1 MGTTGTKIKNGI
13 VNILYP
19 KKSIRD
25 QFKDNTL
32 LIGIETNTSMN
43 ELNAT
48 LQCLCHIEPLVN
60 YIKYE
65 FGKIKERIIFK
76 SYEESGNC
84 LTQSFKDLIEE
95 LWPDGL
101 VQTEVPDAN
110 KYTNTAKSDKISD
123 MIRKINPL
131 YNENQHILIE
141 IILTRLNQEL
151 NKAEKNEV
159 DNNLIDTPTYK
170 EPALKNFQ
178 EKFEKEN
185 KSKIGDFFYWTYCT
199 NTKCKDCGK
208 DYYQFSSC
216 LYLFNSFVELYQ
228 YKLQNNNN
236 NFDVK
241 KINVLDCLDFS
252 QKNQL
257 QQQCSTCLNK
267 RSCEIRKYIFC
278 LPKILIFVFNKNI
291 QMPNGINFSY
301 TKTIRIKNF
310 VGTKDE
316 EEFKYDLIGIIIYT
330 SQNGYIAF
338 CNNPSNLS

>member
-32 LIGIETNTSMN
+32 LIGIETNNSMN

-101 VQTEVPDAN
+101 VQTEVPEAN

-141 IILTRLNQEL
+141 IILTR
-151 NKAEKNEV
+151 
-159 DNNLIDTPTYK
+159 
-170 EPALKNFQ
+170 
-178 EKFEKEN
+178 
-185 KSKIGDFFYWTYCT
+185 
-199 NTKCKDCGK
+199 
-208 DYYQFSSC
+208 
-216 LYLFNSFVELYQ
+216 
-228 YKLQNNNN
+228 
-236 NFDVK
+236 
-241 KINVLDCLDFS
+241 
-252 QKNQL
+252 
-257 QQQCSTCLNK
+257 
-267 RSCEIRKYIFC
+267 
-278 LPKILIFVFNKNI
+278 
-291 QMPNGINFSY
+291 
-301 TKTIRIKNF
+301 
-310 VGTKDE
+310 
-316 EEFKYDLIGIIIYT
+316 
-330 SQNGYIAF
+330 
-338 CNNPSNLS
+338 